1 MCYVAVNMIT
11 NDRKKEYNCDDL
23 FVNRWSPRAMSG
35 EEISETEL
43 MTLFEAARWSPSSFN
58 EQPWKFLYAKRDT
71 KNWDVFFNLL
81 TDGNKLWCKD
91 AAVLIMVV
99 GKKNFAYNNNPN
111 KTFHFDSGAAWENLA
126 LQANIMH
133 LVSHGMVGFDFE
145 KAKKELDVSDDYQ
158 VLAMI
163 AIGKPGKKENLPP
176 QLQKVEFPN
185 DRKKVSEFVTE
196 GKFKR

>member
-1 MCYVAVNMIT
+1 MIT

>member
-1 MCYVAVNMIT
+1 VAVNMIT